1 LDGTIPTEAALQ
13 ALEARLLALLVAY
26 PAGLSEH
33 ALLSLLR
40 REEPLFATFSA
51 REPLSLF
58 RGHYLLFHALYRLRE
73 RRLRAGQGSVRV
85 EPLRIALEACADAS
99 SALVAGVPDMGF
111 WYADIRRLATVT
123 AAGVVALLRE
133 FHTQRLV
140 AGQRAAALAVLG
152 LRDPV
157 DAACIEGQYRRL
169 AMRHHPDRGG
179 DEQHARELNAAI
191 AVLRRGYRRGCRTVD
206 AATSAGTD
214 GSPR

>member
-1 LDGTIPTEAALQ
+1 MDGTIPTEAALQ

-33 ALLSLLR
+33 ALLSLLC

-85 EPLRIALEACADAS
+85 DPLRIALEARADAS
-99 SALVAGVPDMGF
+99 SALVAGAPDMGF

-123 AAGVVALLRE
+123 AAEVAALLRE

-206 AATSAGTD
+206 AATSAGID